1 MIYDLLV
8 LGGGSGGVRAARI
21 AASLG
26 ATVAI
31 IEDTHWG
38 GTCVN
43 VGCVPKKMYH
53 YVGSARDEIELA
65 QAFGWQVELKNLDW
79 SVFFNNKQA
88 EIQRLQSVYQR
99 MLKESGVR
107 TIDGFGKLI
116 SPTEIQV
123 GETVYRAKH
132 ILIAVGGKPV
142 LPKIEGIE
150 FAIHSDQLFALAELP
165 KRLLVFGGGYI
176 ACEMASTYHKF
187 GTQVRLVARSQLL
200 KEFDQQTVEF
210 LKKQLKYEQLDFT
223 EQLSIQALRQTDDGI
238 EVTFSDQTQQVFDV
252 VLMATGREPRFAGI
266 GLAEVG
272 VQLDAHGLIAVNT
285 QYQTTIDSIY
295 AVGDIVQGLD
305 LTPVALAQGMY
316 LARHLFGQGDYSP
329 PDLSKIATTIFT
341 HPQVATIGA
350 TEQARHSTGQRT
362 RVYQSEFRH
371 LKYTPTSLQHRT
383 FMKLLVDDQ
392 TDQIVG
398 IHLVGHEVGE
408 IMQGFAVAVQ
418 AGLTKAQLDQTI
430 GIHPT
435 VAEELV
441 TMREPTRVIGHLSS
455 DS

>member
-8 LGGGSGGVRAARI
+8 VGGGSGGVRAARI
-21 AASLG
+21 AATLG
-26 ATVAI
+26 AKVAI

-53 YVGSARDEIELA
+53 YVGSARDDIELA
-65 QAFGWQVELKNLDW
+65 QAYGWQVALGELNW
-79 SVFFNNKQA
+79 SVFFQNKQA
-88 EIQRLQSVYQR
+88 EIQRLQNIYRQ
-99 MLKESGVR
+99 MLKNSGVL
-107 TIDGFGKLI
+107 TIEGFARLI
-116 SPTEIQV
+116 SPTEVQV
-123 GETVYRAKH
+123 GDVVYQAKH
-132 ILIAVGGKPV
+132 ILIAVGGAPV
-142 LPKIEGIE
+142 LPDITGIE
-150 FAIHSDQLFALAELP
+150 LAIQSDQLFGLAELP
-165 KRLLVFGGGYI
+165 KRMLVFGGGYI

-187 GTQVRLVARSQLL
+187 GSKVRLVARNKLL
-200 KEFDQQTVEF
+200 KDFDQQTVEF
-210 LKKQLKYEQLDFT
+210 LKQQLQHEQLDFT
-223 EQLSIQALRQTDDGI
+223 EGLSIKALRQTADGI
-238 EVTFSDQTQQVFDV
+238 EATFSDDTQQYFDV
-252 VLMATGREPRFAGI
+252 VLMATGRKPRFEQL
-266 GLAEVG
+266 GLQKVG
-272 VQLDAHGLIAVNT
+272 VQLDERGLIAVNAD
-285 QYQTTIDSIY
+285 YQTNIASIY
-295 AVGDIVQGLD
+295 AVGDIVDGLD

-316 LARHLFGQGDYSP
+316 LARHLFSPDQYTP

-350 TEQARHSTGQRT
+350 TEQQLQKDGQKI

-383 FMKLLVDDQ
+383 FIKLLVDDT

-398 IHLVGHEVGE
+398 LHLVGHEVGE

-418 AGLTKAQLDQTI
+418 AGLTKSQLDQTI

-441 TMREPTRVIGHLSS
+441 TMREPSRWIGC
-455 DS
+455 

>member
-1 MIYDLLV
+1 MMMYDLLV
-8 LGGGSGGVRAARI
+8 VGGGSGGVRAARI
-21 AASLG
+21 AAALG
-26 ATVAI
+26 AKVAI

-65 QAFGWQVELKNLDW
+65 KAFGWRVSLKDLDW
-79 SVFFNNKQA
+79 SIFFKNKQA
-88 EIQRLQSVYQR
+88 EIQRLQNIYQQ
-99 MLKESGVR
+99 MLSNSGVL
-107 TIDGFGKLI
+107 TIQGFGRLI
-116 SPTEIQV
+116 SPTEVQV
-123 GETVYRAKH
+123 DDTIYQAKH
-132 ILIAVGGKPV
+132 ILLAVGGAPV
-142 LPKIEGIE
+142 LPDIQGIE
-150 FAIHSDQLFALAELP
+150 LAIHSDQLFALAELP

-187 GTQVRLVARSQLL
+187 GTQVRLVARSKLL

-210 LKKQLKYEQLDFT
+210 LKKQLQHEQLSVSED
-223 EQLSIQALRQTDDGI
+223 LSIQALQKTDDGI
-238 EVTFSDQTQQVFDV
+238 EATFSDGTRQCFDV
-252 VLMATGREPRFAGI
+252 VLMATGRKPRFDALGLEQVGI
-266 GLAEVG
+266 HMDTA
-272 VQLDAHGLIAVNT
+272 GLIAVN
-285 QYQTTIDSIY
+285 QHYQTNIDSIY
-295 AVGDIVQGLD
+295 AVGDIVAGLD

-316 LARHLFGQGDYSP
+316 LARHLFSPDDYLP

-350 TEQARHSTGQRT
+350 TEQQLKKEGQKI

-371 LKYTPTSLQHRT
+371 LKYTPTSLQYRT
-383 FMKLLVDDQ
+383 FIKLLVDDA

-398 IHLVGHEVGE
+398 LHLVGHEVGE
-408 IMQGFAVAVQ
+408 VMQGFAVAVQ
-418 AGLTKAQLDQTI
+418 AGLTKSQLDQTV

-441 TMREPTRVIGHLSS
+441 TMREPSRWIGV
-455 DS
+455 

>member
-8 LGGGSGGVRAARI
+8 VGGGSGGVRAARI
-21 AASLG
+21 AAALG
-26 ATVAI
+26 AKVAI

-53 YVGSARDEIELA
+53 YVGSARDDIELA
-65 QAFGWQVELKNLDW
+65 QAYGWQVALGELNW
-79 SVFFNNKQA
+79 SVFFQNKQA
-88 EIQRLQSVYQR
+88 EIQRLQNIYRQ
-99 MLKESGVR
+99 MLKNSGVL
-107 TIDGFGKLI
+107 TIEGFGRLI
-116 SPTEIQV
+116 SPTEVQV
-123 GETVYRAKH
+123 GDVIYQAKH
-132 ILIAVGGKPV
+132 ILIAVGGAPV
-142 LPKIEGIE
+142 LPDITGIE
-150 FAIHSDQLFALAELP
+150 LAIQSDQLFGLAELP
-165 KRLLVFGGGYI
+165 KRMLVFGGGYI

-187 GTQVRLVARSQLL
+187 GSKVRLVARNKLL
-200 KEFDQQTVEF
+200 KDFDQQTVEF
-210 LKKQLKYEQLDFT
+210 LKQQLQHEQLDFT
-223 EQLSIQALRQTDDGI
+223 EGLSIKALRQTDDGI
-238 EVTFSDQTQQVFDV
+238 EATFSDDTQQYFDV
-252 VLMATGREPRFAGI
+252 VLMATGRKPRFEQL
-266 GLAEVG
+266 GLQKVG
-272 VQLDAHGLIAVNT
+272 VQLDERGLIAVNAD
-285 QYQTTIDSIY
+285 YQTNIASIY
-295 AVGDIVQGLD
+295 AVGDIVDGLD

-316 LARHLFGQGDYSP
+316 LARHLFSPDQYVP

-350 TEQARHSTGQRT
+350 TEQQLQKDGQKI

-383 FMKLLVDDQ
+383 FIKLLVDDT

-398 IHLVGHEVGE
+398 LHLVGHEVGE

-418 AGLTKAQLDQTI
+418 AGLTKSQLDQTI

-441 TMREPTRVIGHLSS
+441 TMREPSRWIGC
-455 DS
+455 

>member
-8 LGGGSGGVRAARI
+8 VGGGSGGVRAARI
-21 AASLG
+21 AAALG
-26 ATVAI
+26 AKVAI

-53 YVGSARDEIELA
+53 YVGSARDDIELA
-65 QAFGWQVELKNLDW
+65 QAYGWQVALGELNW
-79 SVFFNNKQA
+79 SVFFQNKQA
-88 EIQRLQSVYQR
+88 EIQRLQNIYRQ
-99 MLKESGVR
+99 MLKNSGVL
-107 TIDGFGKLI
+107 TIEGFGRLI
-116 SPTEIQV
+116 SPTEVQV
-123 GETVYRAKH
+123 GDVIYQAKH
-132 ILIAVGGKPV
+132 ILIAVGGAPV
-142 LPKIEGIE
+142 LPDITGIE
-150 FAIHSDQLFALAELP
+150 LAIQSDQLFGLAELP
-165 KRLLVFGGGYI
+165 KRMLVFGGGYI

-187 GTQVRLVARSQLL
+187 GSKVRLVARSKLL
-200 KEFDQQTVEF
+200 KDFDQQTVEF
-210 LKKQLKYEQLDFT
+210 LKQQLQHEQLDFT
-223 EQLSIQALRQTDDGI
+223 EGLSIKALRQTADGI
-238 EVTFSDQTQQVFDV
+238 EATFSDDTQQYFDV
-252 VLMATGREPRFAGI
+252 VLMATGRKPRFEQL
-266 GLAEVG
+266 GLQKVG
-272 VQLDAHGLIAVNT
+272 VQLNERGLIAVNAD
-285 QYQTTIDSIY
+285 YQTNIASIY
-295 AVGDIVQGLD
+295 AVGDIVDGLD

-316 LARHLFGQGDYSP
+316 LARHLFSPDQYVP

-350 TEQARHSTGQRT
+350 TEQQLEKDGQKI

-383 FMKLLVDDQ
+383 FIKLLVDDT

-398 IHLVGHEVGE
+398 LHLVGHEVGE

-418 AGLTKAQLDQTI
+418 AGLTKSQLDQTI

-441 TMREPTRVIGHLSS
+441 TMREPSRWIGC
-455 DS
+455 

>member
-8 LGGGSGGVRAARI
+8 VGGGSGGVRAARI
-21 AASLG
+21 AAALG
-26 ATVAI
+26 AKVAI

-53 YVGSARDEIELA
+53 YVGSARDDIELA
-65 QAFGWQVELKNLDW
+65 QAYGWQVALGELNW
-79 SVFFNNKQA
+79 SVFFQNKQA
-88 EIQRLQSVYQR
+88 EIQRLQNIYRQ
-99 MLKESGVR
+99 MLKNSGVL
-107 TIDGFGKLI
+107 TIEGFGRLI
-116 SPTEIQV
+116 SPTEVQV
-123 GETVYRAKH
+123 GDVIYQAKH
-132 ILIAVGGKPV
+132 ILIAVGGAPV
-142 LPKIEGIE
+142 LPDITGIE
-150 FAIHSDQLFALAELP
+150 LAIQSDQLFGLAELP
-165 KRLLVFGGGYI
+165 KRMLVFGGGYI

-187 GTQVRLVARSQLL
+187 GSKVRLVARNKLL
-200 KEFDQQTVEF
+200 KDFDQQTVEF
-210 LKKQLKYEQLDFT
+210 LKQQLQHEQLDFT
-223 EQLSIQALRQTDDGI
+223 EGLSIKALRQTADGI
-238 EVTFSDQTQQVFDV
+238 EATFSDDTQQYFDV
-252 VLMATGREPRFAGI
+252 VLMATGRKPRFEQL
-266 GLAEVG
+266 GLQQVG
-272 VQLDAHGLIAVNT
+272 VQLDERGLIAVNAD
-285 QYQTTIDSIY
+285 YQTNIASIY
-295 AVGDIVQGLD
+295 AVGDIVDGLD

-316 LARHLFGQGDYSP
+316 LARHLFSSDQYVP

-350 TEQARHSTGQRT
+350 TEQQLQKDGQKI

-383 FMKLLVDDQ
+383 FIKLLVDDT

-398 IHLVGHEVGE
+398 LHLVGHEVGE

-418 AGLTKAQLDQTI
+418 AGLTKSQLDQTI

-441 TMREPTRVIGHLSS
+441 TMREPSRWIGC
-455 DS
+455 

>member
-8 LGGGSGGVRAARI
+8 VGGGSGGVRAARI
-21 AASLG
+21 AAALG
-26 ATVAI
+26 AKVAI

-53 YVGSARDEIELA
+53 YVGSARDDIELA
-65 QAFGWQVELKNLDW
+65 QAYGWQVALGELNW
-79 SVFFNNKQA
+79 SVFFQNKQA
-88 EIQRLQSVYQR
+88 EIQRLQNIYRQ
-99 MLKESGVR
+99 MLKNSGVL
-107 TIDGFGKLI
+107 TIEGFGRLI
-116 SPTEIQV
+116 SPTEVQV
-123 GETVYRAKH
+123 GDVVYQAKH
-132 ILIAVGGKPV
+132 ILIAVGGAPV
-142 LPKIEGIE
+142 LPDITGIE
-150 FAIHSDQLFALAELP
+150 LAIQSDQLFGLAELP
-165 KRLLVFGGGYI
+165 KRMLVFGGGYI

-187 GTQVRLVARSQLL
+187 GSKVRLVARNKLL
-200 KEFDQQTVEF
+200 KDFDQQTVEF
-210 LKKQLKYEQLDFT
+210 LKQQLQHEQLDFT
-223 EQLSIQALRQTDDGI
+223 EGLSIKALRQTDDGI
-238 EVTFSDQTQQVFDV
+238 EATFSDDTQQYFDV
-252 VLMATGREPRFAGI
+252 VLMATGRKPRFEQL
-266 GLAEVG
+266 GLQKVG
-272 VQLDAHGLIAVNT
+272 VQLDERGLIAVNAD
-285 QYQTTIDSIY
+285 YQTNIASIY
-295 AVGDIVQGLD
+295 AVGDIVDGLD

-316 LARHLFGQGDYSP
+316 LARHLFSPDQYVP

-350 TEQARHSTGQRT
+350 TDQQLQKDGQKI

-383 FMKLLVDDQ
+383 FIKLLVDDT

-398 IHLVGHEVGE
+398 LHLVGHEVGE

-418 AGLTKAQLDQTI
+418 AGLTKSQLDQTI

-441 TMREPTRVIGHLSS
+441 TMREPSRWIGC
-455 DS
+455 

>member
-8 LGGGSGGVRAARI
+8 VGGGSGGVRAARI
-21 AASLG
+21 AAALG
-26 ATVAI
+26 AKVAI

-53 YVGSARDEIELA
+53 YVGSARDDIELA
-65 QAFGWQVELKNLDW
+65 QAYGWQVALGELNW
-79 SVFFNNKQA
+79 SVFFQNKQA
-88 EIQRLQSVYQR
+88 EIQRLQNIYRQ
-99 MLKESGVR
+99 MLKNSGVL
-107 TIDGFGKLI
+107 TIEGFGRLI
-116 SPTEIQV
+116 SPTEVQV
-123 GETVYRAKH
+123 GDVVYQAKH
-132 ILIAVGGKPV
+132 ILIAVGGAPV
-142 LPKIEGIE
+142 LPDITGIE
-150 FAIHSDQLFALAELP
+150 LAIQSDQLFGLAELP
-165 KRLLVFGGGYI
+165 KRMLVFGGGYI

-187 GTQVRLVARSQLL
+187 GSKVRLVARSKLL
-200 KEFDQQTVEF
+200 KDFDQQTVEF
-210 LKKQLKYEQLDFT
+210 LKQQLQHEQLDFT
-223 EQLSIQALRQTDDGI
+223 EGLSIKALRQTADGI
-238 EVTFSDQTQQVFDV
+238 EATFSDDTQQYFDV
-252 VLMATGREPRFAGI
+252 VLMATGRKPRFEQL
-266 GLAEVG
+266 GLQKVG
-272 VQLDAHGLIAVNT
+272 VQLNERGLIAVNAD
-285 QYQTTIDSIY
+285 YQTNIASIY
-295 AVGDIVQGLD
+295 AVGDIVDGLD

-316 LARHLFGQGDYSP
+316 LARHLFSPDQYVP

-350 TEQARHSTGQRT
+350 TEQQLQKDGQKI

-383 FMKLLVDDQ
+383 FINLLVDDT

-398 IHLVGHEVGE
+398 LHLVGHEVGE

-418 AGLTKAQLDQTI
+418 AGLTKSQLDQTI

-441 TMREPTRVIGHLSS
+441 TMREPSRWIGC
-455 DS
+455 

>member
-8 LGGGSGGVRAARI
+8 VGGGSGGVRAARI

-26 ATVAI
+26 AKVAI

-65 QAFGWQVELKNLDW
+65 QAFGWQVELKDLDW
-79 SVFFNNKQA
+79 SVFFKNKQA
-88 EIQRLQSVYQR
+88 EIQRLQAVYQR
-99 MLKESGVR
+99 MLSNSGVV
-107 TIDGFGKLI
+107 TIEGFGRVI
-116 SPTEIQV
+116 SPNQVQV
-123 GETVYRAKH
+123 GETIYQANH
-132 ILIAVGGKPV
+132 LLIAVGGAPV
-142 LPKIEGIE
+142 LPNIQGIE
-150 FAIHSDQLFALAELP
+150 LAIHSDQLFALAELP

-187 GTQVRLVARSQLL
+187 GTQVRLVARSKLL
-200 KEFDQQTVEF
+200 KEFDQQTVQF
-210 LKKQLKYEQLDFT
+210 LKQQFEHEQLNFSED
-223 EQLSIQALRQTDDGI
+223 LSIQALQKTDDGI
-238 EVTFSDQTQQVFDV
+238 EATFSDGTRQCFDV
-252 VLMATGREPRFAGI
+252 VLMATGRKPRFTDL
-266 GLAEVG
+266 GLAQVG
-272 VQLDAHGLIAVNT
+272 VQLDERGLISVN
-285 QYQTTIDSIY
+285 QNYQTSIASIY
-295 AVGDIVQGLD
+295 AVGDIVDGLD

-316 LARHLFGQGDYSP
+316 LARHLFSTTQCAP

-350 TEQARHSTGQRT
+350 TEQALQVQARPT

-371 LKYTPTSLQHRT
+371 LKYTPTHLQHRT
-383 FMKLLVDDQ
+383 FIKLLVDDV

-441 TMREPTRVIGHLSS
+441 TMREPSRWVEAALA
-455 DS
+455 D

>member
-8 LGGGSGGVRAARI
+8 VGGGSGGVRAARI
-21 AASLG
+21 AAALG
-26 ATVAI
+26 AKVAI

-53 YVGSARDEIELA
+53 YVGSARDDIELA
-65 QAFGWQVELKNLDW
+65 QAYGWQVALGELNW
-79 SVFFNNKQA
+79 SVFFQNKQA
-88 EIQRLQSVYQR
+88 EIQRLQNIYRQ
-99 MLKESGVR
+99 MLKNSGVL
-107 TIDGFGKLI
+107 TIEGFGRLI
-116 SPTEIQV
+116 SPTEVQV
-123 GETVYRAKH
+123 GDVVYQAKH
-132 ILIAVGGKPV
+132 ILIAVGGAPV
-142 LPKIEGIE
+142 LPDITGIE
-150 FAIHSDQLFALAELP
+150 LAIQSDQLFGLAELP
-165 KRLLVFGGGYI
+165 KRMLVFGGGYI

-187 GTQVRLVARSQLL
+187 GSKVRLVARNKLL
-200 KEFDQQTVEF
+200 KDFDQQTVEF
-210 LKKQLKYEQLDFT
+210 LKQQLQHEQLDFT
-223 EQLSIQALRQTDDGI
+223 EGLSIKALRQTADGI
-238 EVTFSDQTQQVFDV
+238 EATFSDDTQQCFDV
-252 VLMATGREPRFAGI
+252 VLMATGRKPRFEQL
-266 GLAEVG
+266 GLQQVG
-272 VQLDAHGLIAVNT
+272 VQLDERGLIAVNAD
-285 QYQTTIDSIY
+285 YQTNIASIY
-295 AVGDIVQGLD
+295 AVGDIVDGLD

-316 LARHLFGQGDYSP
+316 LARHLFSPDQYVP

-350 TEQARHSTGQRT
+350 TEQQLQKDGQKI

-383 FMKLLVDDQ
+383 FIKLLVDDT

-398 IHLVGHEVGE
+398 LHLVGHEVGE

-418 AGLTKAQLDQTI
+418 AGLTKSQLDQTI

-441 TMREPTRVIGHLSS
+441 TMREPSRWIGC
-455 DS
+455 